1 MIEMLPDMPP
11 GVTGVR
17 VSGRLSGQELREV
30 RPTLEKSLKS
40 GEIRIVEVI
49 DSDYQGFGPGG
60 LVEDLKLGLG
70 AVLPHHSAFRRIA
83 VVSTRSGSRT
93 PCTRWPG
100 WCPASSPCSDSASWS
115 VPSSGPRARTRSR
128 EPPTRGLTTLACAAA
143 SPYVGQ
149 QYRLAHPGPAL
160 AQGAQG

>member
-49 DSDYQGFGPGG
+49 DSDYQ
-60 LVEDLKLGLG
+60 
-70 AVLPHHSAFRRIA
+70 A
-83 VVSTRSGSRT
+83 
-93 PCTRWPG
+93 
-100 WCPASSPCSDSASWS
+100 
-115 VPSSGPRARTRSR
+115 SGPAGWSRISSSAWARSCRTIRHSGASRSSRTRSV
-128 EPPTRGLTTLACAAA
+128 PRGLAE
-143 SPYVGQ
+143 SSEE
-149 QYRLAHPGPAL
+149 PGKS
-160 AQGAQG
+160 GRSMR

>member
-70 AVLPHHSAFRRIA
+70 AVPAAPFGIPAHRGRLGQGVGRAHLARAGLDGARRARRVQTRRAGACQA
-83 VVSTRSGSRT
+83 VGRGRGLVAGSRR
-93 PCTRWPG
+93 PE
-100 WCPASSPCSDSASWS
+100 
-115 VPSSGPRARTRSR
+115 V
-128 EPPTRGLTTLACAAA
+128 
-143 SPYVGQ
+143 
-149 QYRLAHPGPAL
+149 
-160 AQGAQG
+160 